1 MKCRKCNT
9 SNKLFANYCSSCGA
23 KLKLPFYLS
32 WWFWIILFI
41 LSAWTNVYV
50 FFVVFLI
57 ADLMVLF
64 NIFYFL
70 KFIITKAKA
79 SNSALPTDKKDPIEE
94 IATENPIV
102 SVEDIAPA
110 VSEVPQETAATFEE
124 LHDIPIHIIEKS
136 SYSFDPQPFKKIKSA
151 NVTVRTKLD
160 KLGTFIAID
169 TETTGF
175 HPPKSKIIELSAVKF
190 ENWIPTEIFETLIN
204 PQTNIPSAAS
214 AVNHITDDM
223 VSGAPL
229 ISEVM
234 ADFNSFVEGFNIV
247 GHNINY
253 DLEFLN
259 ADGAVFDEKT
269 KFYDTLWI
277 AEKVLTSPKTKVWN
291 NELKKEE
298 YINIHDIDVQNY
310 KLETLAKYYKIGDSS
325 KAHRSSY
332 DAYVTGLIFKE
343 LAYKKA
349 QGKE

>member
-1 MKCRKCNT
+1 MKCKKCNT
-9 SNKLFANYCSSCGA
+9 PNKLLANYCSSCGA
-23 KLKLPFYLS
+23 KLKIPFYLS
-32 WWFWIILFI
+32 WWLWIIILFMSI
-41 LSAWTNVYV
+41 WSNIYV
-50 FFVVFLI
+50 FLVVFLI
-57 ADLMVLF
+57 TAIVVLF
-64 NIFYFL
+64 NIIYYL
-70 KFIITKAKA
+70 KLLITKIKA
-79 SNSALPTDKKDPIEE
+79 LNSGVLTGKKDPIEKITIE
-94 IATENPIV
+94 DSIV

-110 VSEVPQETAATFEE
+110 VSEVPHETAATFEE
-124 LHDIPIHIIEKS
+124 LQDIPIHIIEKS

-151 NVTVRTKLD
+151 NITVRTKLD

-234 ADFNSFVEGFNIV
+234 ADFNSFVKGFNIV

-269 KFYDTLWI
+269 KYYDTLWI

-298 YINIHDIDVQNY
+298 YIDIHDIDVQNY